1 MRYNYYIGEAKAD
14 DPSTSTIDHFI
25 MRLTNHQTASV
36 TATYVSLSTYDNELD
51 VTDQSGDKLTI
62 KGLTTKQL
70 DGMCCDWIRSRINQ
84 DESIKGDYP
93 FSSLIEKLQQTADV

>member
-1 MRYNYYIGEAKAD
+1 
-14 DPSTSTIDHFI
+14 

-36 TATYVSLSTYDNELD
+36 TASYVCLSTYDNELD
-51 VTDQSGDKLTI
+51 ITDQSGDKLTI

-84 DESIKGDYP
+84 DESIKADYP
-93 FSSLIEKLQQTADV
+93 FTSLIEKLQQTAEV

>member
-1 MRYNYYIGEAKAD
+1 
-14 DPSTSTIDHFI
+14 
-25 MRLTNHQTASV
+25 MRLTNHQTAAV
-36 TATYVSLSTYDNELD
+36 TASYVSLSTYDNELD

-70 DGMCCDWIRSRINQ
+70 DSMCCDWIRSRVNQ

-93 FSSLIEKLQQTADV
+93 FTSLIEKLQQTADV